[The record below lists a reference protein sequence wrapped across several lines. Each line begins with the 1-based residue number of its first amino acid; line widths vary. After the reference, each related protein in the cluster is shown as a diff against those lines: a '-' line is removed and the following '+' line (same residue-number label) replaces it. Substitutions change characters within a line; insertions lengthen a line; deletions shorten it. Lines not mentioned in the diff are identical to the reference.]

1 MTLDV
6 PRETIFVTLAG
17 SQAHGTSRAG
27 SDVDLRGVWIVPLR
41 DRISPFRRVEEF
53 QGIVEGALWNHI
65 RPRLERHPSAAAGLA
80 VKTECVLFDVAKFVG
95 LCAAANPK
103 ALEILFA
110 DENDWLFETPT
121 WRRLHQERHRFLTM
135 KVRQTFLGYAMAQLK
150 RIQTHRGWL
159 LNPPRQRPGRREFG
173 LPDGPTLAPDD
184 RDRIE
189 KAVAEKVRAYALE
202 TVDLPKEARIAVEER
217 LGEFWRDA
225 FSGHLDDMDG
235 PAALRTVAMKALGL
249 PRDVA
254 EALEAERRYR
264 AAARHWEAFEAWKA
278 GRNPVRADLER
289 RHGYDTKHAMHLLRL
304 MRTGL
309 EALESGELRVRRPD
323 AEELN
328 AIRDGAMTF
337 DELLHEA
344 GALREKVEEAAQRS
358 ALPLDVDHGFAEG
371 LLEELVARRVSFS
384 VSRS

>member
-1 MTLDV
+1 
-6 PRETIFVTLAG
+6 
-17 SQAHGTSRAG
+17 
-27 SDVDLRGVWIVPLR
+27 
-41 DRISPFRRVEEF
+41 
-53 QGIVEGALWNHI
+53 
-65 RPRLERHPSAAAGLA
+65 
-80 VKTECVLFDVAKFVG
+80 
-95 LCAAANPK
+95 
-103 ALEILFA
+103 
-110 DENDWLFETPT
+110 
-121 WRRLHQERHRFLTM
+121 M

-159 LNPPRQRPGRREFG
+159 LNPPRQRPARREFG
-173 LPDGPTLAPDD
+173 LPDGPTLTPDD

-189 KAVAEKVRAYALE
+189 KVVAEKVRAYALE
-202 TVDLPKEARIAVEER
+202 TVDLPRAARIAVEER

-225 FSGHLDDMDG
+225 FVGHADDLDG
-235 PAALRTVAMKALGL
+235 PAALRAVATKAVDL

-264 AAARHWEAFEAWKA
+264 AAARHWEAYEAWKA

-323 AEELN
+323 ADELN
-328 AIRDGAMTF
+328 AIRDGSMTF

-344 GALREKVEEAAQRS
+344 GALREKVEEAARRG
-358 ALPLDVDHGFAEG
+358 ALPLDIDQGFVEG
-371 LLEELVARRVSFS
+371 LLEELVAGRVNLSSS
-384 VSRS
+384 VRPDER

>member
-95 LCAAANPK
+95 LCAAANPN

-159 LNPPRQRPGRREFG
+159 LN
-173 LPDGPTLAPDD
+173 LSL
-184 RDRIE
+184 IH
-189 KAVAEKVRAYALE
+189 
-202 TVDLPKEARIAVEER
+202 I
-217 LGEFWRDA
+217 
-225 FSGHLDDMDG
+225 
-235 PAALRTVAMKALGL
+235 
-249 PRDVA
+249 
-254 EALEAERRYR
+254 
-264 AAARHWEAFEAWKA
+264 
-278 GRNPVRADLER
+278 
-289 RHGYDTKHAMHLLRL
+289 
-304 MRTGL
+304 
-309 EALESGELRVRRPD
+309 
-323 AEELN
+323 
-328 AIRDGAMTF
+328 
-337 DELLHEA
+337 
-344 GALREKVEEAAQRS
+344 
-358 ALPLDVDHGFAEG
+358 
-371 LLEELVARRVSFS
+371 
-384 VSRS
+384 